1 MTHAWDREQTE
12 LHHLQEEKEEKERQ
26 EGQEGQEGTAD
37 KRNADLVL

>member
-12 LHHLQEEKEEKERQ
+12 LHHLQEEKERQ